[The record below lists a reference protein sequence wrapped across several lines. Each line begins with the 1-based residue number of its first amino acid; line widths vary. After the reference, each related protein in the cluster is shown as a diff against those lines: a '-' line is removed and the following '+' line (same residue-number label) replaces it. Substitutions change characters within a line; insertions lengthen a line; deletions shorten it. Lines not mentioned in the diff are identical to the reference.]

1 MKKLYILVAM
11 LLVSITALAQDGRSL
26 YNKYSDYDNVEAVY
40 ISPAMFRLIGK
51 IPDVE
56 MEGENVNLGP
66 IIKSLSGLYIL
77 SIKQGAIATLV
88 AVGLTLTRNPEPIDT
103 FDDPYLAYAEV
114 EKVFAKIS
122 GTVAYGAEKVSQSEQ
137 TLDKLSYWK

>member
-1 MKKLYILVAM
+1 MK
-11 LLVSITALAQDGRSL
+11 SIDEISRLSAEDLERISLDESIPVPEELSARVQD
-26 YNKYSDYDNVEAVY
+26 AVRQ
-40 ISPAMFRLIGK
+40 PARRWVLPAGIAAAF
-51 IPDVE
+51 
-56 MEGENVNLGP
+56 
-66 IIKSLSGLYIL
+66 
-77 SIKQGAIATLV
+77 ATLL
-88 AVGLTLTRNPEPIDT
+88 AVGLTLTRNPEPVDT

>member
-1 MKKLYILVAM
+1 MK
-11 LLVSITALAQDGRSL
+11 SIDEISRLSAEDLERISL
-26 YNKYSDYDNVEAVY
+26 DESIPVPEELSGKVQEAVQAAGAQADRRRWLL
-40 ISPAMFRLIGK
+40 P
-51 IPDVE
+51 
-56 MEGENVNLGP
+56 
-66 IIKSLSGLYIL
+66 SG
-77 SIKQGAIATLV
+77 IAAAVAVLV
-88 AVGLTLTRNPEPIDT
+88 AVGLALTRNPEPLDT

>member
-1 MKKLYILVAM
+1 MK
-11 LLVSITALAQDGRSL
+11 SIDEISRLNAEDLERISL
-26 YNKYSDYDNVEAVY
+26 DESIPVPEELSARVQAAVRK
-40 ISPAMFRLIGK
+40 PARRWVLPAGIAAA
-51 IPDVE
+51 V
-56 MEGENVNLGP
+56 
-66 IIKSLSGLYIL
+66 
-77 SIKQGAIATLV
+77 ATLV

>member
-1 MKKLYILVAM
+1 MKSIDEISRLSAEDLERISLDESIPVPEDLPAGGLAAVRQPARRWALPAGIAAAVA
-11 LLVSITALAQDGRSL
+11 V
-26 YNKYSDYDNVEAVY
+26 
-40 ISPAMFRLIGK
+40 
-51 IPDVE
+51 
-56 MEGENVNLGP
+56 
-66 IIKSLSGLYIL
+66 
-77 SIKQGAIATLV
+77 LV

>member
-1 MKKLYILVAM
+1 MK
-11 LLVSITALAQDGRSL
+11 SIDDISRLSAEDLERISLDESIPVPEELSARVQAAIRKPARRWALPAGIAA
-26 YNKYSDYDNVEAVY
+26 AV
-40 ISPAMFRLIGK
+40 
-51 IPDVE
+51 
-56 MEGENVNLGP
+56 
-66 IIKSLSGLYIL
+66 
-77 SIKQGAIATLV
+77 ATLV
-88 AVGLTLTRNPEPIDT
+88 AVGLTLTRNPEPLDT

>member
-1 MKKLYILVAM
+1 MK
-11 LLVSITALAQDGRSL
+11 SIDEITRLSAEDLERISL
-26 YNKYSDYDNVEAVY
+26 DESIPEPEELSVWYQSAVRK
-40 ISPAMFRLIGK
+40 PARRWVLPAGIAAA
-51 IPDVE
+51 V
-56 MEGENVNLGP
+56 
-66 IIKSLSGLYIL
+66 
-77 SIKQGAIATLV
+77 ATLV
-88 AVGLTLTRNPEPIDT
+88 AVGFTLTRNPEPIDT